1 MTEQQAKPLAPET
14 AEQLK
19 ILTSGVDRVVPED
32 EFIRK
37 LDRAITSGTGLRVK
51 LGIDPSSPDIHIGH
65 GVPLRMLR
73 RFQQLGHTAVLIIG
87 DFTGQ
92 VGDPTGRSETRK
104 ALTADEVAANGRTYE
119 DQARKILLPERLEVV
134 RNSEWL
140 GALGTTGLLQ
150 LASRMTV
157 ARMLERDD
165 FSNRYKGGQP
175 ISIVEFLY
183 PLLQGHDSVVVR
195 ADVELGG
202 TDQLFNLLVGR
213 DLQVRDGQEPQVA
226 LTLPLLEGL
235 DGELKMSKS
244 YGNYVGITDA
254 PEDMYGKLM
263 SVPDRLLG
271 KYLRLTTDLHPDQIE
286 SIESS
291 ARSGGKA
298 AADAKR
304 RLAHEVT
311 AIYHGAGPAQDA
323 AAHFDRI
330 HVERETPA
338 DMPEHP
344 IPAEAIQ
351 DGMVNLARLI
361 TALGLATGTSDA
373 RRKIE
378 GRGVRVGGEVVEDPK
393 ASFDPAGLA
402 GMVIQVGKR
411 SFVRIAGN

>member
-1 MTEQQAKPLAPET
+1 MSDEQAASPAPET
-14 AEQLK
+14 ARQLR
-19 ILTSGVDRVVPED
+19 ILTSGVDRIVPED
-32 EFIRK
+32 EFVRK
-37 LDRAITSGTGLRVK
+37 LDRAVATGTGLRVK

-92 VGDPTGRSETRK
+92 VGDPTGRSDTRR
-104 ALTADEVAANGRTYE
+104 ALTEDEVRENGRTYE
-119 DQARKILLPERLEVV
+119 AQAKRILLPERLEVV

-140 GALGTTGLLQ
+140 GALGTSGLLQ

-165 FSNRYKGGQP
+165 FSKRYTSGKP
-175 ISIVEFLY
+175 ISIVEFMY

-195 ADVELGG
+195 ADVEIGG

-213 DLQVRDGQEPQVA
+213 DLQQRDGQEPQVA

-244 YGNYVGITDA
+244 FGNYVGITD
-254 PEDMYGKLM
+254 PPGEMYGKLM

-271 KYLRLTTDLHPDQIE
+271 KYLRLTTDLHPDDVEAIE
-286 SIESS
+286 RS
-291 ARSGGKA
+291 ADTGGKA

-311 AIYHGAGPAQDA
+311 AIYHGEDAARDA

-330 HVERETPA
+330 HVERDLPTEI
-338 DMPEHP
+338 PERD

-351 DGMVNLARLI
+351 DGAVPLARLI
-361 TALGLATGTSDA
+361 AVLGLATGTSDA

-378 GRGVRVGGEVVEDPK
+378 GRGVRVDGDVVSDPK
-393 ASFDPAGLA
+393 ASFAAAALA
-402 GMVIQVGKR
+402 GKVIQVGKR
-411 SFVRIAGN
+411 AFVKIRG

>member
-1 MTEQQAKPLAPET
+1 MSDEQAASPAPET
-14 AEQLK
+14 ARQLR
-19 ILTSGVDRVVPED
+19 ILTSGVDRIVPED
-32 EFIRK
+32 EFVRK
-37 LDRAITSGTGLRVK
+37 LDRAVATGTGLRVK

-92 VGDPTGRSETRK
+92 VGDPTGRSDTRR
-104 ALTADEVAANGRTYE
+104 ALTEDEVRENGRTYE
-119 DQARKILLPERLEVV
+119 AQAKRILLPERLEVV

-140 GALGTTGLLQ
+140 GALGTSGLLQ

-165 FSNRYKGGQP
+165 FSKRYTSGKP
-175 ISIVEFLY
+175 ISIVEFMY

-195 ADVELGG
+195 ADVEIGG

-213 DLQVRDGQEPQVA
+213 DLQQRDGQEPQVA

-244 YGNYVGITDA
+244 FGNYVGITD
-254 PEDMYGKLM
+254 PPGEMYGKLM

-271 KYLRLTTDLHPDQIE
+271 KYLRLATDLHPDDVEAIE
-286 SIESS
+286 RS
-291 ARSGGKA
+291 ADTGGKA

-311 AIYHGAGPAQDA
+311 AIYHGEDAARDA

-330 HVERETPA
+330 HVERDLPTEI
-338 DMPEHP
+338 PERD

-351 DGMVNLARLI
+351 DGAVPLARLI
-361 TALGLATGTSDA
+361 AVLGLATGTSDA

-378 GRGVRVGGEVVEDPK
+378 GRGVRVDGDVVSDPK
-393 ASFDPAGLA
+393 ASFAAAALA
-402 GMVIQVGKR
+402 GKVIQVGKR
-411 SFVRIAGN
+411 AFVKIRG

>member
-1 MTEQQAKPLAPET
+1 MSDQPAEPLAPET

-19 ILTSGVDRVVPED
+19 ILTSGVDRVAPEH
-32 EFIRK
+32 EFVRK
-37 LDRAITSGTGLRVK
+37 LDRAIKTGTGLRVK
-51 LGIDPSSPDIHIGH
+51 LGIDPSTPDIHIGH
-65 GVPLRMLR
+65 GVPLRLMR

-92 VGDPTGRSETRK
+92 VGDPTGRSETRR
-104 ALTADEVAANGRTYE
+104 ALAADEVVANGRTYE
-119 DQARKILLPERLEVV
+119 AQARKILLPDRLEIL

-140 GALGTTGLLQ
+140 GALGTAGLLQ

-165 FSNRYKGGQP
+165 FSNRYKSGQP

-226 LTLPLLEGL
+226 FTVPLLEGL
-235 DGELKMSKS
+235 DGEMKMSKS
-244 YGNYVGITDA
+244 YGNYVGITDEPA
-254 PEDMYGKLM
+254 DMYGKLM

-271 KYLRLTTDLHPDQIE
+271 KYLRLTTDLHPDAIEQIE
-286 SIESS
+286 SR
-291 ARSGGKA
+291 AAGGGKA

-311 AIYHGAGPAQDA
+311 AIYHGTDAADAA

-330 HVERETPA
+330 HVERAIPG
-338 DMPEHP
+338 DIPEHD
-344 IPAEAIQ
+344 IPAESIQ
-351 DGMVNLARLI
+351 DGAVPLARLI
-361 TALGLATGTSDA
+361 TALGFATGTSDA

-393 ASFDPAGLA
+393 ATFDPAALA
-402 GMVIQVGKR
+402 GKVIQVGKR
-411 SFVRIAGN
+411 SFAKIRG

>member
-1 MTEQQAKPLAPET
+1 MSDEQAASPAPET
-14 AEQLK
+14 ARQLR
-19 ILTSGVDRVVPED
+19 ILTSGVDRIVPED
-32 EFIRK
+32 EFVRK
-37 LDRAITSGTGLRVK
+37 LDRAVATGTGLRVK

-92 VGDPTGRSETRK
+92 VGDPTGRSDTRR
-104 ALTADEVAANGRTYE
+104 ALTEDEVRENGRTYE
-119 DQARKILLPERLEVV
+119 AQAKRILLPERLEVV

-140 GALGTTGLLQ
+140 GALGTSGLLQ

-165 FSNRYKGGQP
+165 FSKRYTSGKP
-175 ISIVEFLY
+175 ISIVEFMY

-195 ADVELGG
+195 ADVEIGG

-213 DLQVRDGQEPQVA
+213 DLQQRDGQEPQVA

-244 YGNYVGITDA
+244 FGNYVGITD
-254 PEDMYGKLM
+254 PPGEMYGKLM

-271 KYLRLTTDLHPDQIE
+271 KYLRLATDLHPDDVEAIE
-286 SIESS
+286 RS
-291 ARSGGKA
+291 ADTGGKA

-311 AIYHGAGPAQDA
+311 AIYHGEDAARDA

-330 HVERETPA
+330 HVERDLPA
-338 DMPEHP
+338 EIPERD

-351 DGMVNLARLI
+351 DGAVPLARLI
-361 TALGLATGTSDA
+361 AVLGLATGTSDA

-378 GRGVRVGGEVVEDPK
+378 GRGVRVDGDVVVDPK
-393 ASFDPAGLA
+393 ASFAATALA
-402 GMVIQVGKR
+402 GKVIQVGKR
-411 SFVRIAGN
+411 AFVKIRG